1 MIKMEK
7 ICPITTIIEVLS
19 KKWTLLILR
28 QLNGSSKKRFNE
40 LLKEVVNITP
50 RTLSKRLKEL
60 IKIKVIKKR
69 QFNEIPPRVEYKLT
83 ESGRELIKCFRYL
96 DDWAKNWG

>member
-69 QFNEIPPRVEYKLT
+69 QFKEIPPRVEYKLT
-83 ESGRELIKCFRYL
+83 ESGKELIKCFRYL

>member
-1 MIKMEK
+1 MEK